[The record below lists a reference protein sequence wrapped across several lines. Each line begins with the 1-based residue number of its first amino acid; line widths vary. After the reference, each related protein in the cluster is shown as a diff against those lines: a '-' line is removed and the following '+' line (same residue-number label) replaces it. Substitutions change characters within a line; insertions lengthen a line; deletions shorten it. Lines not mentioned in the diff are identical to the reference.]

1 MKSTTPA
8 GLSLASS
15 SRSAPVRG
23 AQSIDRAMQL
33 LRAIAA
39 LHAEGAALAQ
49 LVEATGFDRTTSHRI
64 VASLVR
70 SGLAERDAASGLYRL
85 GIESMA
91 LGLVAMQR
99 PPLLARCL
107 PAMKALARRSQEHV
121 FLVTRAGDYSQ
132 CLHLEEGARPIRGF
146 SETVGSMRLL
156 GLGIPSFAFLARM
169 SDAAVAAHHARHL
182 PEYQAQNMSAAKLQR
197 WVRQAR
203 EQGHVQISAKG
214 IGGVGLGFA
223 LGSCGEAALGI
234 VAPASRMPRG
244 RGPLLAGLLR
254 EEVGRLG

>member
-1 MKSTTPA
+1 MPPTA
-8 GLSLASS
+8 AAALSRPSS
-15 SRSAPVRG
+15 PRAVRG
-23 AQSIDRAMQL
+23 AQSIDRAMGL
-33 LRAIAA
+33 LREIAA
-39 LHAEGAALAQ
+39 RHTEGAALAQ
-49 LVEATGFDRTTSHRI
+49 LVEATGLDRTTSHRM

-70 SGLAERDAASGLYRL
+70 AGLAERDAASGLYRL
-85 GIESMA
+85 GAESMA
-91 LGLVAMQR
+91 LGLASMQR

-121 FLVTRAGDYSQ
+121 FLVVRAGDYSQ
-132 CLHLEEGARPIRGF
+132 CLHVEEGARPIRGF
-146 SETVGSMRLL
+146 SETLGSMRLL

-169 SDAAVAAHHARHL
+169 SDEAVAAHHARHL

-197 WVRQAR
+197 WIRQAR
-203 EQGHVQISAKG
+203 ELGHVQVSAKG
-214 IGGVGLGFA
+214 IAGVGLGFA